1 MNYANELG
9 CYGEVRSCQCVESK
23 TAEHL
28 AGFPNVLDL
37 EELATYKGI
46 LLYSEL
52 DRKFA
57 SLKLE
62 V

>member
-1 MNYANELG
+1 VQLPRQALIFI
-9 CYGEVRSCQCVESK
+9 VA
-23 TAEHL
+23 AEHL

-62 V
+62 L